1 MTEMND
7 MNDWEEKQI
16 NKAVMTKPQQL
27 LHSTQWI
34 KKACGVR
41 ASWGYVSNWV
51 RVASWMEKWNCLK
64 RIFGTMIIK
73 NNETKAAEEFTGDA
87 TDDATKKTTV
97 SNSCIT

>member
-1 MTEMND
+1 MTE
-7 MNDWEEKQI
+7 
-16 NKAVMTKPQQL
+16 PQQL

-41 ASWGYVSNWV
+41 ASWGYVSYWV
-51 RVASWMEKWNCLK
+51 RVASWMEKWNCLM
-64 RIFGTMIIK
+64 RIFETMIIK